1 MIENKY
7 EAIICDLG
15 NVLIN
20 FDHRIA
26 VKKILSLTPKKDIY
40 NLFFDSPFTK
50 LYEEG
55 KFSPD
60 EFFNKVKESLDLKID
75 HSTFLPIWNEIF
87 FETPLNIKM
96 HNFLR
101 SIKSRYKLVMLSN
114 INKSHFEF
122 IRGKMKVLKEFDRLM
137 LSYEE
142 GFRKPHPEIYKRA
155 LESVNT
161 LPSKALYIDDREDL
175 ISAAEKLGIK
185 GVVFKDEEALEK
197 IKKELGE

>member
-1 MIENKY
+1 MVENKY

-55 KFSPD
+55 KLSSD
-60 EFFNKVKESLDLKID
+60 EFFRRIKKSLDLNID
-75 HSTFLPIWNEIF
+75 YSTFLPIWNEIF

-114 INKSHFEF
+114 INKTHFEF
-122 IRGKMKVLKEFDRLM
+122 IRAKMSILDEFDRLIV
-137 LSYEE
+137 SYEE
-142 GFRKPHPEIYKRA
+142 GVRKPHPEIYKRA
-155 LESVNT
+155 LQSVNT
-161 LPSKALYIDDREDL
+161 LPSKTLYIDDREDL
-175 ISAAEKLGIK
+175 VSAAGKLGIK
-185 GVVFKDEEALEK
+185 GIVFKGEVSIEQ